1 LIIPLEISDLI
12 HQTLTTLKKDKVKKA
27 SVLYFTMILGIIAGI
42 ILSMLNT
49 RMLSKEL
56 YGDFKFV
63 QNIFTFSQM
72 FLTIGLFYSGGRII
86 AFTHD
91 PEKKRE
97 FYGTVFL
104 FTAVISLAL
113 MILTGI
119 FSLFEGMIFHNNL
132 KRVIMACL
140 PLIFVFPLQL
150 CMEQL
155 LQGDYK
161 IYSLSFIRLAP
172 KVLNILILLALYTFF
187 EYKLILNLEVFLL
200 SMALPM
206 LGIVFWIKPKFTNLK
221 ANSLV
226 LWKENKYYGFPVF
239 IGAMAGVASAQ
250 IASFSISFFVDNA
263 NVGFFALA
271 ITATMPLAMLP
282 VSLGTTLFKDF
293 VSLPKIPAKV
303 TLYTLIIGIS
313 VLVLFMLCIR
323 FLVQWLYPPE
333 FAPVVNLCYYAAIGS
348 TFHGFGD
355 FINRFISAKG
365 KGRILRNSNFIL
377 GIINITG
384 YTLFVYIWGIKGAAV
399 TKLISGLAY
408 MLNMLYFYII
418 IVKTENDKR

>member
-1 LIIPLEISDLI
+1 LEFKYLINKAFA
-12 HQTLTTLKKDKVKKA
+12 TLKRDKVKKVL
-27 SVLYFTMILGIIAGI
+27 VLYFTMLIGIVAGI

-56 YGDFKFV
+56 YGDFKFT
-63 QNIFTFSQM
+63 QNLFTFSQI

-91 PEKKRE
+91 PNKKRE
-97 FYGTVFL
+97 FYGTIFI
-104 FTAVISLAL
+104 FAVIISLAL
-113 MILTGI
+113 MLLTGI
-119 FSLFEGMIFHNNL
+119 FSLFEEKIFGNSL
-132 KRVIMACL
+132 KWVIMACL

-150 CMEQL
+150 CLEQL

-161 IYSLSFIRLAP
+161 IYSLSFLRLAP
-172 KVLNILILLALYTFF
+172 KVLNILVLLVLYSFF

-206 LGIVFWIKPKFTNLK
+206 LLIIFWIKPKFTNLK
-221 ANSLV
+221 ANSKL
-226 LWKENKYYGFPVF
+226 LWKENKIYGFPVF
-239 IGAMAGVASAQ
+239 IGAIAGVASAQ
-250 IASFSISFFVDNA
+250 IASFSISYFVDNA

-271 ITATMPLAMLP
+271 ITATMPLSMLP

-303 TLYTLIIGIS
+303 TYSTLIIGFS
-313 VLVLFMLCIR
+313 VLVLFLFSIK
-323 FLVQWLYPPE
+323 FLVRWLYPPE
-333 FAPVVNLCYYAAIGS
+333 FTPVVNLCYYAAIGS

-377 GIINITG
+377 GIINIGG
-384 YTLFVYIWGIKGAAV
+384 YTLLVYLWGIKGAAI
-399 TKLISGLAY
+399 TKLVAGFAY
-408 MLNMLYFYII
+408 MLNMLYFYVA
-418 IVKTENDKR
+418 IVKAGNDKR

>member
-1 LIIPLEISDLI
+1 LELTNLISTALA
-12 HQTLTTLKKDKVKKA
+12 TLKKDKVRKA
-27 SVLYFTMILGIIAGI
+27 LVLYITMILGIIAGI

-49 RMLSKEL
+49 KMLSKEL

-63 QNIFTFSQM
+63 QNVFTFSQI

-86 AFTHD
+86 AFTQD

-97 FYGTVFL
+97 FYGTVFF
-104 FTAVISLAL
+104 FTILISLAL
-113 MILTGI
+113 MLLTGI
-119 FSLFEGMIFHNNL
+119 FSIIEGKIFGNNL
-132 KRVIMACL
+132 KWVIMACL

-161 IYSLSFIRLAP
+161 IHSLSFIRLAP
-172 KVLNILILLALYTFF
+172 KVLNILILLALYSFF

-200 SMALPM
+200 SMAVPM
-206 LGIVFWIKPKFTNLK
+206 LMIVFWIKPKFTNLK
-221 ANSLV
+221 SNAKL
-226 LWKENKYYGFPVF
+226 LWKENKFYGFPVY
-239 IGAMAGVASAQ
+239 IGAIAGVASSQ
-250 IASFSISFFVDNA
+250 IASFSISYFVDNA

-271 ITATMPLAMLP
+271 ITATMPLSMLP

-293 VSLPKIPAKV
+293 VSLPAIPVKV
-303 TLYTLIIGIS
+303 TLYTLFIGFS
-313 VLVLFMLCIR
+313 VLLLFMLCIG
-323 FLVQWLYPPE
+323 FLVRWLYPPE
-333 FAPVVNLCYYAAIGS
+333 FTPVINLCYYAAIGS

-377 GIINITG
+377 GIINILG
-384 YTLFVYIWGIKGAAV
+384 YTLFVYLWGIKGAAI
-399 TKLISGLAY
+399 TKLVAGLAY
-408 MLNMLYFYII
+408 VINMMYFYFVII
-418 IVKTENDKR
+418 KSGNDKR